1 MPLTDTAIRKAKPG
15 AGTIK
20 LSDGGGLQKTF
31 IQSFVHP
38 NIPTIRSFIAAPRNA
53 APRLWMRGQTEA
65 ACRRRLSRSLA
76 GHDMIDR
83 DAFAR
88 GVVTAGRDDDRRR
101 A

>member
-53 APRLWMRGQTEA
+53 EPPPLDARADGSGLSSASVPKSRRPRHD
-65 ACRRRLSRSLA
+65 RS
-76 GHDMIDR
+76 
-83 DAFAR
+83 
-88 GVVTAGRDDDRRR
+88 
-101 A
+101 